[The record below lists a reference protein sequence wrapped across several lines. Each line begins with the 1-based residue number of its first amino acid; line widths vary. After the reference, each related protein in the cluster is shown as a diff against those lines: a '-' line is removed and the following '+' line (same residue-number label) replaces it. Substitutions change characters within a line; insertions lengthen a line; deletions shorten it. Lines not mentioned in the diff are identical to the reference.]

1 MKKRELR
8 YKSYELRMRHAEL
21 VSATMRRVKLLLSA
35 WHGSRNEF
43 GMTGAITV

>member
-8 YKSYELRMRHAEL
+8 YKSYELIKRHVGL
-21 VSATMRRVKLLLSA
+21 VSASMRRVRLLLSA

-43 GMTGAITV
+43 GMTGAVAV